1 MTIATTDEHKAV
13 QESMRGW
20 AGSVRPIATMRD
32 EPTDFW
38 RTYWP
43 GLADFGIFR
52 VAIAEAAGG
61 HGGSV
66 ADLAV
71 LVEQAAHDL
80 VGGPVLSTALANL
93 VTAGALAED
102 MPCGVALDFVVGD
115 VASERSERT
124 ISTASASEELLLT
137 GVWES
142 VLGAAPG
149 TSVLLPMQTPDG
161 LRWCVIGPEAEGLRV
176 EVLAPADPSTP
187 LARVHC
193 AEVRVPADRVFES
206 PHAVEDLLAVLV
218 SAELAGVAGWCLE
231 TAVEYAKV
239 REQFGRKIGSF
250 QALKH
255 ICAWMLCR
263 AELIRSVAGD
273 AAAAVDEGGA
283 ELPIAAAIA
292 AAISLDAA
300 VETAKDC
307 IQVLGGIGFTWEHD
321 AHFYLRRAT
330 ALRQLLGGS
339 ARWRAR
345 VTELTR
351 AGQRRTT
358 GADRVFAS
366 AARAAAPEEAAERN
380 HGGARE
386 RRELNTAARAAAPE
400 EAAERNHGGARE
412 RRELNTAARAAAPEE
427 AAERNH
433 GGARERRELNTA
445 GVEVDDSNANELAA
459 EVAAIAALPVDQQRN
474 ALVDAGLAMPHW
486 PAPYGRGANPM
497 TGLVISEELR
507 RAGVESPDL
516 TIGGWAIPT
525 LLQHGTQEQI
535 DRFAWPTLRGE
546 VVWCQLFSEPEAGSD
561 LAALRTTAKKVDGG
575 WVLRGQKVW
584 TSLGDRANWAICLA
598 RTDPDAPKHRGISY
612 FLVDMHSAGLEVRP
626 LVQITGEARFSEVFL
641 DDVFVPDDCLVGAL
655 NNGWKIA
662 RSTLSTERV
671 AMGGNGIGPVLE
683 ELIAKLPATGPG
695 AELLNDRL
703 GGFVADAI
711 AGLLLEQRAAVRML
725 AGGDPGAQSSVRKL
739 VGVRHRQAV
748 AEFAVETAGPTG
760 AQDSEVVKEF
770 LLTRCLSIAGG
781 TEQILLTVAGERIL
795 GLPRDTDS

>member
-20 AGSVRPIATMRD
+20 AASVRPIATMR
-32 EPTDFW
+32 TGAADFW
-38 RTYWP
+38 RAYWP
-43 GLADFGIFR
+43 ALAEIGIFR
-52 VAIAEAAGG
+52 VAVAEDAGG
-61 HGGSV
+61 AGGSV

-80 VGGPVLSTALANL
+80 VGGPVLATALANL
-93 VTAGALAED
+93 ITTGQLDED
-102 MPCGVALDFVVGD
+102 LPCGVGLDFVVGST
-115 VASERSERT
+115 VSVPAASDGV
-124 ISTASASEELLLT
+124 LLT
-137 GVWES
+137 GTWDS

-149 TSVLLPMQTPDG
+149 TAVLLPVDHPRGQ
-161 LRWCVIGPEAEGLRV
+161 RWCLVPPDADGLRV
-176 EVLAPADPSTP
+176 EALAPLDPSTP

-193 AEVRVPADRVFES
+193 ADLRVPAERVFVA
-206 PHAVEDLLAVLV
+206 PHAAEDLLVALV
-218 SAELAGVAGWCLE
+218 AAELAGLAGWCLE

-250 QALKH
+250 QAVKH

-263 AELIRSVAGD
+263 TELIRAVAAD
-273 AAAAVDEGGA
+273 AAAAVDDGGA

-292 AAISLDAA
+292 AAIALDAA

-321 AHFYLRRAT
+321 AHLYLRRAT

-339 ARWRAR
+339 AHWRAR

-351 AGQRRTT
+351 HGLRRTT
-358 GADRVFAS
+358 GADRVFA
-366 AARAAAPEEAAERN
+366 AEGVAVD
-380 HGGARE
+380 GGAE
-386 RRELNTAARAAAPE
+386 
-400 EAAERNHGGARE
+400 
-412 RRELNTAARAAAPEE
+412 
-427 AAERNH
+427 
-433 GGARERRELNTA
+433 
-445 GVEVDDSNANELAA
+445 DQLAA
-459 EVAAIAALPVDQQRN
+459 EVARIAALPADRQRD
-474 ALVDAGLAMPHW
+474 ALVEAGLAMPHW
-486 PAPYGRGANPM
+486 PRPYGRAADPM

-507 RAGVESPDL
+507 RAGLTAPDL
-516 TIGGWAIPT
+516 AIGGWAIPT
-525 LLQHGTQEQI
+525 LLQHGTPEQI
-535 DRFAWPTLRGE
+535 ERFAWPTLRGE

-561 LAALRTTAKKVDGG
+561 LAALRTTAKKVEGG

-584 TSLGDRANWAICLA
+584 TSLGDKANWAICLA
-598 RTDPDAPKHRGISY
+598 RTDPDAPKHRGITY
-612 FLVDMHSAGLEVRP
+612 FLVDMHSTGLEVRP

-641 DDVFVPDDCLVGAL
+641 DDVFVPDDGVVGAL

-662 RSTLSTERV
+662 RSTLATERV

-683 ELIAKLPATGPG
+683 ELIAKSPAMGPG
-695 AELLNDRL
+695 AELVNDRL
-703 GGFVADAI
+703 GGFVADAV
-711 AGLLLEQRAAVRML
+711 AGLLLEQRAAVKLL

-748 AEFAVETAGPTG
+748 AEFAVETAGLSG

-795 GLPRDTDS
+795 GLPRDANS

>member
-20 AGSVRPIATMRD
+20 AGSVRPIATMR
-32 EPTDFW
+32 TDPSTFW
-38 RTYWP
+38 RAYWP
-43 GLADFGIFR
+43 GLADLGIFR
-52 VAIAEAAGG
+52 VAVAEDSGG
-61 HGGSV
+61 AGGSV

-80 VGGPVLSTALANL
+80 VGGPVLATALANL
-93 VTAGALAED
+93 ITAGRLDEQL
-102 MPCGVALDFVVGD
+102 PCGVALDFVVGAEVSVPAAAD
-115 VASERSERT
+115 
-124 ISTASASEELLLT
+124 ELLLT
-137 GVWES
+137 GSWDS
-142 VLGAAPG
+142 VLGAAPE
-149 TSVLLPMQTPDG
+149 TAVLLPISTPDG
-161 LRWCVIGPEAEGLRV
+161 QRWALLPPDAEGLRV
-176 EVLAPADPSTP
+176 EPLSPLDLSTP

-193 AEVRVPADRVFES
+193 ADVRVPADQVFVS
-206 PHAVEDLLAVLV
+206 PHAVQDLLVVLAA
-218 SAELAGVAGWCLE
+218 AELAGLAGWCLT

-239 REQFGRKIGSF
+239 RQQFGRKIGSF
-250 QALKH
+250 QAVKH

-263 AELIRSVAGD
+263 TELIRAVAAD

-292 AAISLDAA
+292 AATALDAA
-300 VETAKDC
+300 VDTAKDC

-321 AHFYLRRAT
+321 AHLYLRRAV
-330 ALRQLLGGS
+330 ALRQLLGGA

-358 GADRVFAS
+358 GADRVFAAEGVAAVDGDS
-366 AARAAAPEEAAERN
+366 A
-380 HGGARE
+380 G
-386 RRELNTAARAAAPE
+386 
-400 EAAERNHGGARE
+400 
-412 RRELNTAARAAAPEE
+412 
-427 AAERNH
+427 
-433 GGARERRELNTA
+433 
-445 GVEVDDSNANELAA
+445 ELAA
-459 EVAAIAALPVDQQRN
+459 EVARIAALPADQQRD
-474 ALVDAGLAMPHW
+474 AMVEAGLVMPHW
-486 PAPYGRGANPM
+486 PRPYGRGADPM
-497 TGLVISEELR
+497 TGLLISEELR
-507 RAGVESPDL
+507 RAGLAAPDL
-516 TIGGWAIPT
+516 AIGGWAVPT
-525 LLQHGTQEQI
+525 LLQHGTPEQI
-535 DRFAWPTLRGE
+535 ERFAWPTLRGE

-584 TSLGDRANWAICLA
+584 TSLGDRANWGICLA

-612 FLVDMHSAGLEVRP
+612 FLVDMASAGLQVRP

-641 DDVFVPDDCLVGAL
+641 DDVFVPDDHVVGAL

-683 ELIAKLPATGPG
+683 ELIAKSPATGPG
-695 AELLNDRL
+695 AELVNDRL
-703 GGFVADAI
+703 GGFVAEAI
-711 AGLLLEQRAAVRML
+711 GGLLLEQRAAVKML
-725 AGGDPGAQSSVRKL
+725 AGADPGAQSSVRKL

-748 AEFAVETAGPTG
+748 AEFAAETAGPAG

>member
-38 RTYWP
+38 RAYWP

-52 VAIAEAAGG
+52 VAISEAAGG

-115 VASERSERT
+115 VASERSEPAV
-124 ISTASASEELLLT
+124 STAAASDELLLT

-149 TSVLLPMQTPDG
+149 TSVLLPVRTPDG
-161 LRWCVIGPEAEGLRV
+161 LRWCVIGPDADGLRI
-176 EVLAPADPSTP
+176 EALAPADPSTP

-193 AEVRVPADRVFES
+193 VEVRVPTDRVFMS

-218 SAELAGVAGWCLE
+218 SAELAGVAGWCLQ

-263 AELIRSVAGD
+263 TELIRSVAAD

-330 ALRQLLGGS
+330 AVRQLLGGS

-366 AARAAAPEEAAERN
+366 AARASAPEEAAERN

-386 RRELNTAARAAAPE
+386 RRES
-400 EAAERNHGGARE
+400 
-412 RRELNTAARAAAPEE
+412 
-427 AAERNH
+427 
-433 GGARERRELNTA
+433 NTA
-445 GVEVDDSNANELAA
+445 GVEVGDSNANELAA
-459 EVAAIAALPVDQQRN
+459 EVAAIAALPVDQRRD

-507 RAGVESPDL
+507 RAGLESPDL
-516 TIGGWAIPT
+516 AIGGWAIPT

-612 FLVDMHSAGLEVRP
+612 FLVDMRSAGLEVRP

-795 GLPRDTDS
+795 GLPRDADS

>member
-1 MTIATTDEHKAV
+1 MTIATTDEHKAA
-13 QESMRGW
+13 QESIRGW

-38 RTYWP
+38 RAYWP
-43 GLADFGIFR
+43 ALADFGIFR

-66 ADLAV
+66 VDLAV

-80 VGGPVLSTALANL
+80 VGGPVLSTTLASL

-102 MPCGVALDFVVGD
+102 MPCGIALDFVVGEG
-115 VASERSERT
+115 ASVPA
-124 ISTASASEELLLT
+124 ASDELLLT

-149 TSVLLPMQTPDG
+149 TSVLLSVRTPDG
-161 LRWCVIGPEAEGLRV
+161 LRWCVIGPDADGLRI
-176 EVLAPADPSTP
+176 EALAPADPSTP

-206 PHAVEDLLAVLV
+206 AHAVEDLLAVLV

-255 ICAWMLCR
+255 LCAWMLCR
-263 AELIRSVAGD
+263 AELIRSVAAD

-351 AGQRRTT
+351 AGRRRTM
-358 GADRVFAS
+358 GVDRIFAA
-366 AARAAAPEEAAERN
+366 AARATAPEAGAERD

-386 RRELNTAARAAAPE
+386 RRRSNTAARATAPE
-400 EAAERNHGGARE
+400 AVADGSAQSAGGRPS
-412 RRELNTAARAAAPEE
+412 RRAVQNA
-427 AAERNH
+427 
-433 GGARERRELNTA
+433 A
-445 GVEVDDSNANELAA
+445 GVEIDDGSAHELAA
-459 EVAAIAALPVDQQRN
+459 EVAAIAALPVDQQRT
-474 ALVDAGLAMPHW
+474 ALVDAGLVMPHW

-497 TGLVISEELR
+497 MGLVISEELR
-507 RAGVESPDL
+507 RAGLQTPDL
-516 TIGGWAIPT
+516 TIGGWVIPT
-525 LLQHGTQEQI
+525 LLQHGTRQQI

-561 LAALRTTAKKVDGG
+561 LAALRTSAEKVDGG

-584 TSLGDRANWAICLA
+584 TSLGDCANWAICLA

-641 DDVFVPDDCLVGAL
+641 DEVFVPDDCLVGAL

-683 ELIAKLPATGPG
+683 ELIATLPATGPG

-703 GGFVADAI
+703 GGFVAEAI
-711 AGLLLEQRAAVRML
+711 AGLLLEQGAAVRML
-725 AGGDPGAQSSVRKL
+725 AGGDPEAQSSVRKL

-748 AEFAVETAGPTG
+748 AEFAVQTAGPIG
-760 AQDSEVVKEF
+760 AQDSAVVKEF

-795 GLPRDTDS
+795 GLPRDADG

>member
-20 AGSVRPIATMRD
+20 AASVRPIATMRTGAA
-32 EPTDFW
+32 EFW
-38 RTYWP
+38 RAYWP
-43 GLADFGIFR
+43 ALAEIGIFR
-52 VAIAEAAGG
+52 VAVAEDAGG
-61 HGGSV
+61 AGGSV

-80 VGGPVLSTALANL
+80 VGGPVLATALANL
-93 VTAGALAED
+93 ITTGQLDED
-102 MPCGVALDFVVGD
+102 LPCGVALDFVVGST
-115 VASERSERT
+115 VSVPAASDGV
-124 ISTASASEELLLT
+124 LLT
-137 GVWES
+137 GTWDS

-149 TSVLLPMQTPDG
+149 TAVLLPVDDPRGQ
-161 LRWCVIGPEAEGLRV
+161 RWCLVPPDADGLRV
-176 EVLAPADPSTP
+176 EALAPLDPSTP

-193 AEVRVPADRVFES
+193 ADLRVPADRVFVA
-206 PHAVEDLLAVLV
+206 PHAAEDLLVALV
-218 SAELAGVAGWCLE
+218 AAELAGLAGWCLE

-250 QALKH
+250 QAVKH

-263 AELIRSVAGD
+263 TELIRAVAAD
-273 AAAAVDEGGA
+273 TAAAVDDGSA

-292 AAISLDAA
+292 AAIALDAA

-321 AHFYLRRAT
+321 AHLYLRRAT

-339 ARWRAR
+339 AHWRAR

-351 AGQRRTT
+351 HGLRRTT
-358 GADRVFAS
+358 GADRVFA
-366 AARAAAPEEAAERN
+366 ADGVAVD
-380 HGGARE
+380 GG
-386 RRELNTAARAAAPE
+386 TA
-400 EAAERNHGGARE
+400 
-412 RRELNTAARAAAPEE
+412 
-427 AAERNH
+427 
-433 GGARERRELNTA
+433 
-445 GVEVDDSNANELAA
+445 DELAA
-459 EVAAIAALPVDQQRN
+459 EVARIAALPADRQRD
-474 ALVDAGLAMPHW
+474 ALVEAGLAMPHW
-486 PAPYGRGANPM
+486 PRPYGRAAEPM

-507 RAGVESPDL
+507 RAGLTAPDL
-516 TIGGWAIPT
+516 AIGGWAIPT
-525 LLQHGTQEQI
+525 LLQHGTPEQI
-535 DRFAWPTLRGE
+535 ERFAWPTLRGE

-584 TSLGDRANWAICLA
+584 TSLGDKANWAICLA
-598 RTDPDAPKHRGISY
+598 RTDPDTPKHRGITY
-612 FLVDMHSAGLEVRP
+612 FLVDMHSTGLEVRP

-641 DDVFVPDDCLVGAL
+641 DDVFVPDDGVVGAL

-662 RSTLSTERV
+662 RSTLATERV

-683 ELIAKLPATGPG
+683 ELIAKSPATGPG
-695 AELLNDRL
+695 AELVNDRL
-703 GGFVADAI
+703 GGFVAEAV
-711 AGLLLEQRAAVRML
+711 AGLLLEQRAAVKLL

-748 AEFAVETAGPTG
+748 AEFAVETAGLSG

-795 GLPRDTDS
+795 GLPRDVNS

>member
-20 AGSVRPIATMRD
+20 AGSVRPIATMRA
-32 EPTDFW
+32 EPVGFW
-38 RTYWP
+38 HAYWP
-43 GLADFGIFR
+43 ALAELGIFR
-52 VAIAEAAGG
+52 VAVAEDAGG
-61 HGGSV
+61 AGGSV

-71 LVEQAAHDL
+71 LLEQAAHDL

-102 MPCGVALDFVVGD
+102 LPCGVALDAVVGPD
-115 VASERSERT
+115 VSSETSPRVPGDG
-124 ISTASASEELLLT
+124 EEVLLT
-137 GVWES
+137 GVWDY
-142 VLGAAPG
+142 VLGAAAG
-149 TSVLLPMQTPDG
+149 TAVLLPVTGPEGRRWCLVPPDAAG
-161 LRWCVIGPEAEGLRV
+161 LRIEE
-176 EVLAPADPSTP
+176 LASADPSTP

-193 AEVRVPADRVFES
+193 ADVAVPAERMFTS
-206 PHAVEDLLAVLV
+206 AHRVEDLLVALV
-218 SAELAGVAGWCLE
+218 AAELAGVAGWCLD

-250 QALKH
+250 QAVKH

-263 AELIRSVAGD
+263 TELIRSVALD

-292 AAISLDAA
+292 AAIALDAA

-351 AGQRRTT
+351 SGMRRTT
-358 GADRVFAS
+358 GADRVFA
-366 AARAAAPEEAAERN
+366 AEGVDVDGAAAT
-380 HGGARE
+380 G
-386 RRELNTAARAAAPE
+386 
-400 EAAERNHGGARE
+400 
-412 RRELNTAARAAAPEE
+412 
-427 AAERNH
+427 
-433 GGARERRELNTA
+433 
-445 GVEVDDSNANELAA
+445 LAA
-459 EVAAIAALPVDQQRN
+459 EVASIAALPAGEQRN

-486 PAPYGRGANPM
+486 PAPYGRGADPM

-507 RAGVESPDL
+507 RAGLTAPDL
-516 TIGGWAIPT
+516 AIGGWAIPT
-525 LLQHGTQEQI
+525 LLQHGTPEQI

-546 VVWCQLFSEPEAGSD
+546 VVWCQLFSEPGAGSD
-561 LAALRTTAKKVDGG
+561 LAALRTTAKRVEGG
-575 WVLRGQKVW
+575 WVLNGQKVW
-584 TSLGDRANWAICLA
+584 TSLGDKANWAICLA
-598 RTDPDAPKHRGISY
+598 RTDADAPKHRGISY
-612 FLVDMHSAGLEVRP
+612 FLVDMRSKGLEVRP

-695 AELLNDRL
+695 AELRNDRL
-703 GGFVADAI
+703 GGFVAEAI
-711 AGLLLEQRAAVRML
+711 AGLLLEQRAAVAML
-725 AGGDPGAQSSVRKL
+725 AGADPGAQSSVRKL

-748 AEFAVETAGPTG
+748 AEFAVEAAGPNG
-760 AQDSEVVKEF
+760 AQDSDEVTEF

>member
-20 AGSVRPIATMRD
+20 AASVRPIATMR
-32 EPTDFW
+32 TGAADFW
-38 RTYWP
+38 RAYWP
-43 GLADFGIFR
+43 ALAEIGIFR
-52 VAIAEAAGG
+52 VAVAEDAGG
-61 HGGSV
+61 AGGSV
-66 ADLAV
+66 SDLAV

-80 VGGPVLSTALANL
+80 VGGPVLATALANL
-93 VTAGALAED
+93 ITAGRLDED
-102 MPCGVALDFVVGD
+102 LPCGVALDFVVG
-115 VASERSERT
+115 
-124 ISTASASEELLLT
+124 STVSVPAATDGVLLT
-137 GVWES
+137 GTWDS

-149 TSVLLPMQTPDG
+149 TAVLLPIDQPQG
-161 LRWCVIGPEAEGLRV
+161 QRWCLVRPDAAGLRV
-176 EVLAPADPSTP
+176 EALAPLDPSTP

-193 AEVRVPADRVFES
+193 ADLRVPAEHVFVA
-206 PHAVEDLLAVLV
+206 PHAAGDLLVALV
-218 SAELAGVAGWCLE
+218 AAELSGLAGWCLE

-250 QALKH
+250 QAVKH

-263 AELIRSVAGD
+263 TELIRAVAAD
-273 AAAAVDEGGA
+273 TAAAVDDGGA

-292 AAISLDAA
+292 AAIALDAA

-321 AHFYLRRAT
+321 AHLYLRRAT

-351 AGQRRTT
+351 QGLRRTT
-358 GADRVFAS
+358 GAARVFAEEGVAVDGDS
-366 AARAAAPEEAAERN
+366 AQ
-380 HGGARE
+380 
-386 RRELNTAARAAAPE
+386 
-400 EAAERNHGGARE
+400 
-412 RRELNTAARAAAPEE
+412 
-427 AAERNH
+427 
-433 GGARERRELNTA
+433 
-445 GVEVDDSNANELAA
+445 ELAA
-459 EVAAIAALPVDQQRN
+459 EVARIAALPADRQRD
-474 ALVDAGLAMPHW
+474 ALVEAGLVMPHW
-486 PAPYGRGANPM
+486 PRPYGRAADPM

-507 RAGVESPDL
+507 RAGLTAPDL

-525 LLQHGTQEQI
+525 LLQHGTPEQI
-535 DRFAWPTLRGE
+535 ERFAWATLRGE

-561 LAALRTTAKKVDGG
+561 LAALRTTAKKADGG

-584 TSLGDRANWAICLA
+584 TSLGDKANWAICLA
-598 RTDPDAPKHRGISY
+598 RTDPDAPKHRGITY

-641 DDVFVPDDCLVGAL
+641 DDVFVPDDCVVGAL

-662 RSTLSTERV
+662 RSTLATERV

-683 ELIAKLPATGPG
+683 ELIAKSPATGPG
-695 AELLNDRL
+695 AEMVNDRL
-703 GGFVADAI
+703 GGFVAEAV
-711 AGLLLEQRAAVRML
+711 AGLLLEQRAAVKL
-725 AGGDPGAQSSVRKL
+725 LVGGDPGAQSSVRKL

-748 AEFAVETAGPTG
+748 AEFAVETTGPSG
-760 AQDSEVVKEF
+760 AQDSEAAKEF

-795 GLPRDTDS
+795 GLPRDVNS

>member
-20 AGSVRPIATMRD
+20 AGSVHPIATMRD
-32 EPTDFW
+32 DATNFW
-38 RTYWP
+38 RAYWP
-43 GLADFGIFR
+43 ALADLGIFR
-52 VAIAEAAGG
+52 VAVAEDAGG
-61 HGGSV
+61 AGGSV

-71 LVEQAAHDL
+71 LIEQAAHDL
-80 VGGPVLSTALANL
+80 VGGPVLATALANL
-93 VTAGALAED
+93 VTGGAIDED
-102 MPCGVALDFVVGD
+102 LPCGVALDFIV
-115 VASERSERT
+115 E
-124 ISTASASEELLLT
+124 SAVSVPAVSDELLLT
-137 GVWES
+137 GVWDS
-142 VLGAAPG
+142 VLGAAPE
-149 TSVLLPMQTPDG
+149 TAVLLPVQTPNG
-161 LRWCVIGPEAEGLRV
+161 QRWCLIPADADGLRV
-176 EVLAPADPSTP
+176 EALPPLDPSTP
-187 LARVHC
+187 LAEVHC
-193 AEVRVPADRVFES
+193 AEVRVPAECVFAS
-206 PHAVEDLLAVLV
+206 PHPVEDLVVVLV
-218 SAELAGVAGWCLE
+218 AAELAGLAGWCLE

-239 REQFGRKIGSF
+239 REQFGRRIGSF
-250 QALKH
+250 QAVKH

-263 AELIRSVAGD
+263 AELIRAVAAD

-292 AAISLDAA
+292 ATISLDAA

-321 AHFYLRRAT
+321 AHFYLRRAI

-351 AGQRRTT
+351 AGRRRTT
-358 GADRVFAS
+358 GADRVFA
-366 AARAAAPEEAAERN
+366 AARATDPEVVAERD
-380 HGGARE
+380 HEGSRE
-386 RRELNTAARAAAPE
+386 GRQLNTAD
-400 EAAERNHGGARE
+400 
-412 RRELNTAARAAAPEE
+412 
-427 AAERNH
+427 
-433 GGARERRELNTA
+433 
-445 GVEVDDSNANELAA
+445 GVAVDDASTNELAA
-459 EVAAIAALPVDQQRN
+459 EVARIAALPAEQRRD
-474 ALVDAGLAMPHW
+474 AMVEAGLVMPHW
-486 PAPYGRGANPM
+486 PAPYGRGADPM

-507 RAGVESPDL
+507 RAGLESPDL
-516 TIGGWAIPT
+516 AIGGWAVPT
-525 LLQHGTQEQI
+525 LLQYGTPEQI
-535 DRFAWPTLRGE
+535 ERFAWPTLRGE
-546 VVWCQLFSEPEAGSD
+546 VVWCQLFSEPGAGSD

-584 TSLGDRANWAICLA
+584 TSLGDKANWAICLA
-598 RTDPDAPKHRGISY
+598 RTDAELPKHRGISY
-612 FLVDMHSAGLEVRP
+612 FVVDMHSAGLEVRP

-641 DDVFVPDDCLVGAL
+641 DDVFVPDDGLVGAL

-748 AEFAVETAGPTG
+748 AEFAVETAGAIG
-760 AQDSEVVKEF
+760 AQDSEVAKEF

>member
-20 AGSVRPIATMRD
+20 AGSVRPIATMRAGQAG
-32 EPTDFW
+32 FW
-38 RTYWP
+38 HAYWP
-43 GLADFGIFR
+43 ALAELGIFR
-52 VAIAEAAGG
+52 VAVAEDAGG
-61 HGGSV
+61 AGGSV

-71 LVEQAAHDL
+71 LLEQAAHDL

-93 VTAGALAED
+93 VTAGTLAED
-102 MPCGVALDFVVGD
+102 LPCGVALDVVVGPD
-115 VASERSERT
+115 VSSRT
-124 ISTASASEELLLT
+124 GVSVPVGEGDVLLT
-137 GVWES
+137 GVWDF
-142 VLGAAPG
+142 VLGGAAG
-149 TSVLLPMQTPDG
+149 TAVLLPVDSPDG
-161 LRWCVIGPEAEGLRV
+161 PRWCLVPPDAAGLRI
-176 EVLAPADPSTP
+176 EELASADPSTP

-193 AEVRVPADRVFES
+193 AEVAVPAERMFAS
-206 PHAVEDLLAVLV
+206 TNRVEDLLVALV
-218 SAELAGVAGWCLE
+218 AAELAGLAGWCLD

-250 QALKH
+250 QAVKH

-263 AELIRSVAGD
+263 TELIRSVALD

-283 ELPIAAAIA
+283 ELPIASAIA
-292 AAISLDAA
+292 AAIALDAA

-321 AHFYLRRAT
+321 AHFYLRKAT

-351 AGQRRTT
+351 SGMRRTT
-358 GADRVFAS
+358 GADRVFA
-366 AARAAAPEEAAERN
+366 AEGVDGAAA
-380 HGGARE
+380 
-386 RRELNTAARAAAPE
+386 T
-400 EAAERNHGGARE
+400 
-412 RRELNTAARAAAPEE
+412 
-427 AAERNH
+427 
-433 GGARERRELNTA
+433 
-445 GVEVDDSNANELAA
+445 DLAA
-459 EVAAIAALPVDQQRN
+459 EVAAIAALPVERQRD

-486 PAPYGRGANPM
+486 PAPYGRGADPM

-507 RAGVESPDL
+507 RAGLTAPDL
-516 TIGGWAIPT
+516 AIGGWAVPT
-525 LLQHGTQEQI
+525 LLQHGTPEQI

-546 VVWCQLFSEPEAGSD
+546 VVWCQLFSEPGAGSD
-561 LAALRTTAKKVDGG
+561 LAALRTTAKRVDGG
-575 WVLRGQKVW
+575 WVLNGQKVW
-584 TSLGDRANWAICLA
+584 TSLGDKANWGICLA
-598 RTDPDAPKHRGISY
+598 RTDADAPKHRGISY
-612 FLVDMHSAGLEVRP
+612 FLVDMRSKGLEVRP

-683 ELIAKLPATGPG
+683 ELIAKLPAIGPG
-695 AELLNDRL
+695 AELRNDRL
-703 GGFVADAI
+703 GGFVAEAI
-711 AGLLLEQRAAVRML
+711 AGLLLEQRAAVAML
-725 AGGDPGAQSSVRKL
+725 AGADPGAQSSVRKL

-748 AEFAVETAGPTG
+748 AEFAVETAGPNG
-760 AQDSEVVKEF
+760 AQDSDEVTEF

-795 GLPRDTDS
+795 GLPRDADS

>member
-20 AGSVRPIATMRD
+20 AASVRPIATMR
-32 EPTDFW
+32 TGAADFW
-38 RTYWP
+38 RAYWP
-43 GLADFGIFR
+43 ALAEIGIFR
-52 VAIAEAAGG
+52 VAVAEDAGG
-61 HGGSV
+61 AGGSV
-66 ADLAV
+66 SDLAV

-80 VGGPVLSTALANL
+80 VGGPVLATALANL
-93 VTAGALAED
+93 ITAGRLDED
-102 MPCGVALDFVVGD
+102 LPCGVALDFVVGST
-115 VASERSERT
+115 VSVPAASDGV
-124 ISTASASEELLLT
+124 LLT
-137 GVWES
+137 GTWDS

-149 TSVLLPMQTPDG
+149 TAVLLPIDQPQG
-161 LRWCVIGPEAEGLRV
+161 QRWCLVRPDAVGLRV
-176 EVLAPADPSTP
+176 EALAPLDPSTP

-193 AEVRVPADRVFES
+193 ADLRVPAEDVFVA
-206 PHAVEDLLAVLV
+206 PHAAGDLLVALV
-218 SAELAGVAGWCLE
+218 AAELSGLAGWCLE

-250 QALKH
+250 QAVKH

-263 AELIRSVAGD
+263 TELIRAVAAD
-273 AAAAVDEGGA
+273 AAAAVDDGGA

-292 AAISLDAA
+292 AAIALDAA

-321 AHFYLRRAT
+321 AHLYLRRAT

-351 AGQRRTT
+351 QGLRRTT
-358 GADRVFAS
+358 GADRVFAEEGVAVDGDS
-366 AARAAAPEEAAERN
+366 AQ
-380 HGGARE
+380 
-386 RRELNTAARAAAPE
+386 
-400 EAAERNHGGARE
+400 
-412 RRELNTAARAAAPEE
+412 
-427 AAERNH
+427 
-433 GGARERRELNTA
+433 
-445 GVEVDDSNANELAA
+445 ELAA
-459 EVAAIAALPVDQQRN
+459 EVARIAALPADRQRD
-474 ALVDAGLAMPHW
+474 ALVEAGLVMPHW
-486 PAPYGRGANPM
+486 PRPYGRAADPM

-507 RAGVESPDL
+507 RAGLTAPDL

-525 LLQHGTQEQI
+525 LLQHGTPEQI
-535 DRFAWPTLRGE
+535 ERFAWATLRGE

-561 LAALRTTAKKVDGG
+561 LAALRTTAKKADGG

-584 TSLGDRANWAICLA
+584 TSLGDKANWAICLA
-598 RTDPDAPKHRGISY
+598 RTDPDAPKHRGITY

-641 DDVFVPDDCLVGAL
+641 DDVFVPDDCVVGAL

-662 RSTLSTERV
+662 RSTLATERV

-683 ELIAKLPATGPG
+683 ELIAKSPATGPG
-695 AELLNDRL
+695 AEMVNDRL
-703 GGFVADAI
+703 GGFVAEAV
-711 AGLLLEQRAAVRML
+711 AGLLLEQRAAVKL
-725 AGGDPGAQSSVRKL
+725 LVGGDPGAQSSVRKL

-748 AEFAVETAGPTG
+748 AEFAVETTGPSG
-760 AQDSEVVKEF
+760 AQDSEAAKEF

-795 GLPRDTDS
+795 GLPRDVNS

>member
-20 AGSVRPIATMRD
+20 AGSVRPIATMRA
-32 EPTDFW
+32 EPVGFW
-38 RTYWP
+38 HAYWP
-43 GLADFGIFR
+43 ALAELGIFR
-52 VAIAEAAGG
+52 VAVAEDSGG
-61 HGGSV
+61 DGGSV

-71 LVEQAAHDL
+71 LLEQAAHDL

-102 MPCGVALDFVVGD
+102 LPCGVALDVVVGPD
-115 VASERSERT
+115 VSSETGVSVP
-124 ISTASASEELLLT
+124 AADADVLLT
-137 GVWES
+137 GVWDL
-142 VLGAAPG
+142 VLGAASG
-149 TSVLLPMQTPDG
+149 TAVLLPVTSPDG
-161 LRWCVIGPEAEGLRV
+161 PRWCLVPPDAAGLRV
-176 EVLAPADPSTP
+176 EELTSADPSTP

-193 AEVRVPADRVFES
+193 TDVAVPAERVFAS
-206 PHAVEDLLAVLV
+206 AHRVEDLLVALV
-218 SAELAGVAGWCLE
+218 AAELAGLAGWCLE

-250 QALKH
+250 QAVKH

-263 AELIRSVAGD
+263 TELIRSVALD

-351 AGQRRTT
+351 DGMRRTT
-358 GADRVFAS
+358 GADRVFAAEGVDVDG
-366 AARAAAPEEAAERN
+366 AATN
-380 HGGARE
+380 
-386 RRELNTAARAAAPE
+386 
-400 EAAERNHGGARE
+400 
-412 RRELNTAARAAAPEE
+412 
-427 AAERNH
+427 
-433 GGARERRELNTA
+433 
-445 GVEVDDSNANELAA
+445 DLAA
-459 EVAAIAALPVDQQRN
+459 EVAAIAALPVDRQRD

-486 PAPYGRGANPM
+486 PAPYGRAADPM

-507 RAGVESPDL
+507 RAGVAAPDL
-516 TIGGWAIPT
+516 AIGGWAIPT
-525 LLQHGTQEQI
+525 LLQHGTPEQI

-546 VVWCQLFSEPEAGSD
+546 VVWCQLFSEPGAGSD
-561 LAALRTTAKKVDGG
+561 LAALRTTAKRVEGG
-575 WVLRGQKVW
+575 WVLNGQKVW
-584 TSLGDRANWAICLA
+584 TSLGDKANWGICLA
-598 RTDPDAPKHRGISY
+598 RTDADAPKHRGISY
-612 FLVDMHSAGLEVRP
+612 FLVDMRSKGVEIRP

-695 AELLNDRL
+695 AELRNDRL
-703 GGFVADAI
+703 GGFVAEAI
-711 AGLLLEQRAAVRML
+711 AGLLLEQRAAVAML
-725 AGGDPGAQSSVRKL
+725 AGADPGAQSSVRKL

-748 AEFAVETAGPTG
+748 AEFAVEAAGPNG
-760 AQDSEVVKEF
+760 ALESDEVTEF

-795 GLPRDTDS
+795 GLPRDADS

>member
-20 AGSVRPIATMRD
+20 AASVRPIATMR
-32 EPTDFW
+32 TGAADFW
-38 RTYWP
+38 RAYWP
-43 GLADFGIFR
+43 ALAEIGIFR
-52 VAIAEAAGG
+52 VAVAEDAGG
-61 HGGSV
+61 AGGSV

-80 VGGPVLSTALANL
+80 VGGPVLATALANL
-93 VTAGALAED
+93 ITAGRLDED
-102 MPCGVALDFVVGD
+102 LPCGVALDFVVGST
-115 VASERSERT
+115 VSVPAASDGV
-124 ISTASASEELLLT
+124 LLT
-137 GVWES
+137 GTWDS

-149 TSVLLPMQTPDG
+149 TAVLLPIDQPQG
-161 LRWCVIGPEAEGLRV
+161 QRWCLVQPDAVGLRV
-176 EVLAPADPSTP
+176 ESLAPLDPSTP

-193 AEVRVPADRVFES
+193 ADLRVPAEHVFVA
-206 PHAVEDLLAVLV
+206 PYAAGDLLVALV
-218 SAELAGVAGWCLE
+218 AAELSGLAGWCLE

-250 QALKH
+250 QAVKH

-263 AELIRSVAGD
+263 TELIRAVAAD
-273 AAAAVDEGGA
+273 TAAAVDDGGA

-292 AAISLDAA
+292 AAIALDAA

-321 AHFYLRRAT
+321 AHLYLRRAT

-351 AGQRRTT
+351 QGLRRTT
-358 GADRVFAS
+358 GADRVFAEEGVAVDGDS
-366 AARAAAPEEAAERN
+366 A
-380 HGGARE
+380 H
-386 RRELNTAARAAAPE
+386 
-400 EAAERNHGGARE
+400 
-412 RRELNTAARAAAPEE
+412 
-427 AAERNH
+427 
-433 GGARERRELNTA
+433 
-445 GVEVDDSNANELAA
+445 ELAA
-459 EVAAIAALPVDQQRN
+459 EVARIAALPADRQRD
-474 ALVDAGLAMPHW
+474 ALVEAGLVMPHW
-486 PAPYGRGANPM
+486 PRPYGRAADPM

-507 RAGVESPDL
+507 RAGLTAPDL
-516 TIGGWAIPT
+516 AIGGWAIPT
-525 LLQHGTQEQI
+525 LLQHGTPEQI
-535 DRFAWPTLRGE
+535 ERFAWPTLRGE

-561 LAALRTTAKKVDGG
+561 LAALRTTAKKADGG

-584 TSLGDRANWAICLA
+584 TSLGDKANWAICLA
-598 RTDPDAPKHRGISY
+598 RTDPDAPKHRGITY

-641 DDVFVPDDCLVGAL
+641 DDVFVPDDCVVGAL

-662 RSTLSTERV
+662 RSTLATERV

-683 ELIAKLPATGPG
+683 ELIAKSPATGPG
-695 AELLNDRL
+695 AEMVNDRL
-703 GGFVADAI
+703 GGFVAEAV
-711 AGLLLEQRAAVRML
+711 AGLLLEQRAAVKL
-725 AGGDPGAQSSVRKL
+725 LVGGDPEAQSSVRKL

-748 AEFAVETAGPTG
+748 AEFAVETAGSSG

-795 GLPRDTDS
+795 GLPRDVNS